1 MYYLNLA
8 INISMV
14 PLSKAGIVS
23 QFDYMFFFFFP
34 FFSSLLF
41 KVDSKKKTYNE
52 GGVILK
58 LSITDSR
65 TSESRDCIQNCCNFT
80 AIFPPLSYITSSN
93 YCFTT
98 SKKKRF
104 LFMRPI
110 SLWPYLE
117 KGLFFSTIG
126 ILFVYL
132 TSRSVQ

>member
-41 KVDSKKKTYNE
+41 KVDPKKKTYNE

-65 TSESRDCIQNCCNFT
+65 TSESLNCIQNCCNFT

-98 SKKKRF
+98 SKKKVSF
-104 LFMRPI
+104 HEANFPLTLFRER
-110 SLWPYLE
+110 S
-117 KGLFFSTIG
+117 FF
-126 ILFVYL
+126 
-132 TSRSVQ
+132 